1 MPDEPEN
8 LILQHLRAIR
18 GDVEAVRDTLA
29 EHTGRLGRLERSMAD
44 VGVQLADHSVR
55 FDRVNAQLDRID
67 RRLGLI
73 DA

>member
-18 GDVEAVRDTLA
+18 GDVEAVRSTLA
-29 EHTGRLGRLERSMAD
+29 EHTGRLGRLERSIAD

-55 FDRVNAQLDRID
+55 FDRVNAQLDRVD